1 MKQFK
6 PRMKRGFTIS
16 ILMILICFA
25 LSGTIAA
32 AAPQTSLNS
41 YNNTTFPIVSY
52 HNGTTLHSVG
62 DHGYMEQGYRYPMG
76 IRGAYQGMRGGPEM
90 TRGMG
95 LIHTIFIFLC
105 VMVAV
110 LLVLVWLAV
119 GILLMVLLGR
129 KLKKDKTQ

>member
-32 AAPQTSLNS
+32 AAPQTR
-41 YNNTTFPIVSY
+41 VSY
-52 HNGTTLHSVG
+52 HNGTTPGSVG

-76 IRGAYQGMRGGPEM
+76 IRGAYQGMRGGPGM
-90 TRGMG
+90 THGMG

-105 VMVAV
+105 VMVAI

>member
-1 MKQFK
+1 
-6 PRMKRGFTIS
+6 MKRGFTIS

-32 AAPQTSLNS
+32 AAPQTRLNS

-62 DHGYMEQGYRYPMG
+62 DHGYLEQGYRYPMG
-76 IRGAYQGMRGGPEM
+76 IRGGPGM

-105 VMVAV
+105 VMVAI